1 MGMGSG
7 MGSGMGIWAIYFLL
21 KFGLH
26 LAGLIELDLLANLLL
41 ALLLSWPWPMRW
53 RLPLAWLAVPAGVA
67 LLYHESPWPPL
78 SRLWDNWGAVSDFSL
93 AYLFE
98 LGARI
103 INAPMLAALLVGS
116 VVLAGLGTRLRL
128 SVWVYVGLAVLAL
141 MPSPAERARAEQLAQ
156 VVRTA
161 PSGASD
167 NGPIDLADLD
177 RTLQAFHD
185 GERAKTL
192 KFPQDGGPPPFDLVI
207 LSLCSLSWDD
217 LDHAKLADAPFMRRF
232 DVVFDRFNSGATYS
246 GPAVLRLLHA
256 NCGQVPQGELYGG
269 ARAECL
275 LMRGLEQAGY
285 QTSVLLNH
293 DGRFDGFADTLRR
306 DSALPSMPEQV
317 LDAPVAMTGFDGSP
331 IRDDGEVLSRW
342 WQARALS
349 AGPSRVALL
358 YNSISLHDGNRV
370 PGISSISSLDTY
382 APRARK
388 LLDDLDRFV
397 DGIERSGRPTVVVLA
412 PEHGAAVRGDAQQVA
427 GLRELP
433 TRVITHVPAG
443 VMLLNFGIQ
452 RPADAPPVHVV
463 QNASYQSLFTVVSAL
478 LHGGP
483 EATEPERLVALGQA
497 LPAIE
502 WVAENDRHIYLQRG
516 PYGYLRTPEGRWSLM
531 PALP

>member
-1 MGMGSG
+1 MGF
-7 MGSGMGIWAIYFLL
+7 WAIYFLL

-26 LAGLIELDLLANLLL
+26 LAGLIELELLANLAL
-41 ALLLSWPWPMRW
+41 ALLLAWPWPGGARRW
-53 RLPLAWLAVPAGVA
+53 LGVLALPVAVA

-78 SRLWDNWGAVSDFSL
+78 SRLWANWDAVSDFSM

-98 LGARI
+98 LAARI
-103 INAPMLAALLVGS
+103 VNAPMLAALLVGG
-116 VVLAGLGTRLRL
+116 VVLAGLATRLRL
-128 SVWVYVGLAVLAL
+128 STWVFVGLAVLAV
-141 MPSPAERARAEQLAQ
+141 MPSPAERSRGEQLAR
-156 VVRTA
+156 VVGG
-161 PSGASD
+161 GAGD
-167 NGPIDLADLD
+167 VGGNGPIELADLD

-207 LSLCSLSWDD
+207 LSVCSLSWDD
-217 LDHAKLADAPFMRRF
+217 LDHARLGDAPFLRRF

-246 GPAVLRLLHA
+246 GPAVLRLLHG

-275 LMRGLEQAGY
+275 LMRSLEQAGY
-285 QTSVLLNH
+285 QSSVLLNH

-306 DSALPSMPEQV
+306 DSALPSLPEQV
-317 LDAPVAMTGFDGSP
+317 LDAPVAMNGFDGSP
-331 IRDDGEVLSRW
+331 IRDDGEVLGRW
-342 WQARALS
+342 WRS
-349 AGPSRVALL
+349 RIENAGPARLALL
-358 YNSISLHDGNRV
+358 YNTISLHDGNRV

-388 LLDDLDRFV
+388 LMDDLENFV
-397 DGIERSGRPTVVVLA
+397 AGIERSGRPTVIVLA

-433 TRVITHVPAG
+433 TRAITHVPAG
-443 VMLLNFGIQ
+443 VMLLNFGVK
-452 RPADAPPVHVV
+452 RASDVPPVHVT
-463 QNASYQSLFTVVSAL
+463 QNASYQSLFAVVSAL

-483 EATEPERLVALGQA
+483 DLTEPERLVELVQA
-497 LPAIE
+497 LPQID

-516 PYGYLRTPEGRWSLM
+516 PYGYLRTPEGRWSVM
-531 PALP
+531 AAQP